1 MSRGGSVND
10 GGVLSLSQIMN
21 AQSPINLDA
30 DEQQYL
36 ELTREYRNF
45 DEMRFY
51 AHRVKYQ

>member
-1 MSRGGSVND
+1 MSRGGSIND